1 MNKVTN
7 DFKSTEHNPVTL
19 IYLFRDFESK
29 SIVLIDVPLWN
40 EKGKVSKQLFNKLKV
55 FIKEKFDCRIL
66 WKQKMS
72 DSFSL

>member
-1 MNKVTN
+1 MNKVIN

-40 EKGKVSKQLFNKLKV
+40 EKGNVSKQLSNKLKV
-55 FIKEKFDCRIL
+55 FIKEEFDCIIL